1 MKNACRLTVFVLFM
15 SLGVSGILFA
25 QSDLG
30 RISGFIK
37 DPSGATI
44 ANAKITV
51 RNNTGLERQT
61 TTNDSGYYII
71 TNVPPGLYTM
81 VAEVAGFQKYETINN
96 KLDPS
101 ADLVI
106 DATLTVGA
114 ATQTVEVSASAVQLQ
129 TESAS
134 VQKLITRE
142 QIDLLELNGRN
153 PIGLAALV
161 PGARSGTAASLTFA
175 FSQGPANFNGSRNPE
190 NLITYDG
197 APATRTR
204 SNGTSLGAADVD
216 STQEV
221 EILGSNYP
229 AEYGRTSGAQ
239 IRIVTKTG
247 TQTFHGAAYEY
258 LKNDAF
264 NANTWTRNTNPLTAH
279 VAPLKYN
286 QFGYNL
292 GGPFYIPGKF
302 NTDKKKVFF
311 YWGEEWVKYHFL
323 ESGSTVGSAGLLTV
337 PTLKMRAGDFSELL
351 DPNNP
356 FVTRTVINPA
366 DPTKTKI
373 KVPAYV
379 TDPQSPL
386 ASQCG
391 QVISYG
397 PPVVQNTNGCFTGN
411 IIPSN
416 RLSPNGI
423 GILNAWP
430 IPNLASF
437 IGGNGNWFA
446 AKLHTF
452 DQRKDTAGVDV
463 NLTDKQRLRFHAMNY
478 AYLEYQPLDGNTD
491 RTPKFFN
498 RPNKTGSVNYT
509 WTLNPRMVNEV
520 LISASE
526 DVVLIP
532 VDTANFFNRTNACAQ
547 STVPCSLNYAYIFP
561 TGKLLPNRIPTV
573 NLTNFSQLSG
583 GPYPSHSSGP
593 IYDISDSFTWIK
605 QNHTLKFGALWERSG
620 EDDNDEINVQAC
632 PTCTNN
638 QNGQF
643 LFTDGRAGATGVA
656 VANAALGLFDTY
668 SEIGHRAYTI
678 FRANMWESFA
688 QDSWKTRQ
696 NLTLTFGVRY
706 SVIVPY
712 HALWGN
718 MIVFDPRFYDPARAV
733 TISPTTGLIQGT
745 VDPKTGLV
753 IGTGADTYNGMVI
766 PGSGFPSS
774 AQGRV
779 PEADPAQFDFSRLF
793 RGVPDHYSDIQWGEI
808 QPRLGVAYQF
818 NKKTVFRAGGGRY
831 TTRLG
836 VSDSIF
842 LGGNPPFQPN
852 ARVDN
857 GLADNPGAG
866 GAANIP
872 LLVTS
877 QSQAFKPPESWA
889 WNVTYEREM
898 FWKSLVSVGYVARRG
913 LHLQREADINQPTT
927 ATMAQNPGVNPNALR
942 PYKGFGSIRQ
952 TDNVANSI
960 YNSLQISWNRRYSGG
975 LQFGV
980 SYTLSK
986 SMDDGSNQRDVV
998 PDTYDISMLWGPS
1011 EFDAR
1016 HILVFNYLYDLPIFK
1031 NHSTILGKLL
1041 GGWQISGVTQFQTG
1055 LPCSVTVGNVDYTAI
1070 KGATPATSVAGV
1082 GLDSNFGCGANGQ
1095 YWVVN
1100 GKPKIIG
1107 TFGPN
1112 GQWFSTTNPDG
1123 SSIFSAPSAGTFN
1136 TQRVRDLIYQPGFQ
1150 NWNLGLFKAFPIT
1163 EKTGFQFR
1171 AEAFNFI
1178 NHPNWCGGSGCSGT
1192 TNIGLNPTN
1201 LATFGKVLTKGG
1213 GVGGGERNLQ
1223 LSLRAYF

>member
-1 MKNACRLTVFVLFM
+1 MSLQAPPGQGKREIPIRHEEATMKNLRSKVVLVVFMGLVCSAM
-15 SLGVSGILFA
+15 LFA

-37 DPSGATI
+37 DPSGATVP
-44 ANAKITV
+44 NAKVTV
-51 RNNTGLERQT
+51 RNNIGVERQV
-61 TTNDSGYYII
+61 TTNESGYYVV

-81 VAEVAGFQKYETINN
+81 ITEAAGFHRFETTNN
-96 KLDPS
+96 KLDPN
-101 ADLVI
+101 AELVI
-106 DATLTVGA
+106 DATLTVGSA
-114 ATQTVEVSASAVQLQ
+114 SQTVEVSASAVPLQ

-161 PGARSGTAASLTFA
+161 PGARSGTAATLVFS

-221 EILGSNYP
+221 QILGANYP

-264 NANTWTRNTNPLTAH
+264 NANTWARNSNLRTQFA
-279 VAPLKYN
+279 APLHYN
-286 QFGYNL
+286 QFGFNI
-292 GGPFYIPGKF
+292 GGPFFIPGKF
-302 NTDKKKVFF
+302 NTNKSKVFF

-323 ESGSTVGSAGLLTV
+323 ESGSTVPSAGLLTV

-356 FVTRTVINPA
+356 FVTRTVVNPA

-373 KVPAYV
+373 KVPVYV
-379 TDPQSPL
+379 KDPQSAL
-386 ASQCG
+386 VSQCG

-397 PPVVQNTNGCFTGN
+397 PPVVLDPTGCFTGN
-411 IIPSN
+411 MIPSN
-416 RLSPNGI
+416 RLSPNGV

-430 IPNLASF
+430 IPNLTSF

-452 DQRKDTAGVDV
+452 DQRKDTAGVDI
-463 NLTDKQRLRFHAMNY
+463 NLTDKQRLRFHLMNY
-478 AYLEYQPLDGNTD
+478 VYLEYQPLDGNTD

-498 RPNKTGSVNYT
+498 RPNKTGSLNYT

-532 VDTANFFNRTNACAQ
+532 VDTVNFFDRTKACAQ
-547 STVPCSLNYAYIFP
+547 STVPCSLNYPYIFP

-573 NLTNFSQLSG
+573 NLSNFSGLSG

-593 IYDISDSFTWIK
+593 IYDISDSFSWIK
-605 QNHTLKFGALWERSG
+605 ANHTLKFGALWERSG
-620 EDDNDEINVQAC
+620 ENDNDEINVQAC

-643 LFTDGRAGATGVA
+643 LFTDGRAGGTGVA
-656 VANAALGLFDTY
+656 IANAALGLFDTY

-678 FRANMWESFA
+678 FRANMWEAFA
-688 QDSWKTRQ
+688 QDSWKARQ
-696 NLTLTFGVRY
+696 NLTLTFGARY
-706 SVIVPY
+706 SVIIPY
-712 HALWGN
+712 HALWRN
-718 MIVFDPRFYDPARAV
+718 MIAFDPRFYDSAKAV
-733 TISPTTGLIQGT
+733 TISPTTGLIQGAI
-745 VDPKTGLV
+745 DPKTGLV

-774 AQGRV
+774 AKGRV
-779 PEADPAQFDFSRLF
+779 PEADPTQFDFSRLF

-808 QPRLGVAYQF
+808 QPRLGIAYQL
-818 NKKTVFRAGGGRY
+818 NKKTVFRAGAGRY
-831 TTRLG
+831 ITRLG

-872 LLVTS
+872 LLVTT
-877 QSQAFKPPESWA
+877 QSKAFKPPESWA

-927 ATMAQNPGVNPNALR
+927 AVVAASPGVNINYVR

-952 TDNVANSI
+952 TDNVANSM
-960 YNSLQISWNRRYSGG
+960 YNSLQISWNRRYSDG
-975 LQFGV
+975 LQFGA

-986 SMDDGSNQRDVV
+986 SMDNGSNQRDVV
-998 PDTYDISMLWGPS
+998 PNTYDVSSLWGPS

-1016 HILVFNYLYDLPIFK
+1016 HIIVFNYLYDLPIFK
-1031 NHSTILGKLL
+1031 NHSSLSGKLL
-1041 GGWQISGVTQFQTG
+1041 GGWQIS
-1055 LPCSVTVGNVDYTAI
+1055 
-1070 KGATPATSVAGV
+1070 
-1082 GLDSNFGCGANGQ
+1082 
-1095 YWVVN
+1095 
-1100 GKPKIIG
+1100 
-1107 TFGPN
+1107 
-1112 GQWFSTTNPDG
+1112 
-1123 SSIFSAPSAGTFN
+1123 
-1136 TQRVRDLIYQPGFQ
+1136 
-1150 NWNLGLFKAFPIT
+1150 
-1163 EKTGFQFR
+1163 
-1171 AEAFNFI
+1171 
-1178 NHPNWCGGSGCSGT
+1178 
-1192 TNIGLNPTN
+1192 
-1201 LATFGKVLTKGG
+1201 
-1213 GVGGGERNLQ
+1213 
-1223 LSLRAYF
+1223 

>member
-1 MKNACRLTVFVLFM
+1 MKNACRMVALMFFM
-15 SLGVSGILFA
+15 SLASSGALLA

-30 RISGFIK
+30 KISGFIK

-44 ANAKITV
+44 ANAKVTV
-51 RNNTGLERQT
+51 RNNTGVERQT
-61 TTNDSGYYII
+61 TTNDSGYYVV

-81 VAEVAGFQKYETINN
+81 TAEAPGFQRYETTNN

-106 DATLTVGA
+106 DAALTVGA
-114 ATQTVEVSASAVQLQ
+114 SSQTVEVLASTVQLQ

-134 VQKLITRE
+134 VQKLVTRE

-161 PGARSGTAASLTFA
+161 PGARSGTTASLTFA

-221 EILGSNYP
+221 EILTGNYAP
-229 AEYGRTSGAQ
+229 EYGRTSGAQ

-247 TQTFHGAAYEY
+247 TQNFHGAAYEY
-258 LKNDAF
+258 LRNDAF
-264 NANTWTRNTNPLTAH
+264 NANTWSRNANPFLAY
-279 VAPLKYN
+279 VAPMKYN

-292 GGPFYIPGKF
+292 NGPFYIPGKF

-323 ESGSTVGSAGLLTV
+323 ESGSSVGSAGLLSV

-356 FVTRTVINPA
+356 FVTRK
-366 DPTKTKI
+366 DSSGSKI
-373 KVPAYV
+373 PVLIK
-379 TDPQSPL
+379 DPQS
-386 ASQCG
+386 ANACTVADQS
-391 QVISYG
+391 
-397 PPVVQNTNGCFTGN
+397 GCFPGN

-416 RLSPNGI
+416 RLSPNGV

-430 IPNLASF
+430 IPNLTTF

-463 NLTDKQRLRFHAMNY
+463 NLTEKQRLRFHAMNY

-498 RPNKTGSVNYT
+498 RPNKTGSLNHT

-532 VDTANFFNRTNACAQ
+532 VDTANFFDRTKACAQ
-547 STVPCSLNYAYIFP
+547 STVPCSLNYPYIFP

-573 NLTNFSQLSG
+573 NLSNFSGLSG

-605 QNHTLKFGALWERSG
+605 GNHTLKFGALWERSG
-620 EDDNDEINVQAC
+620 ENDNDEINVQAC

-643 LFTDGRAGATGVA
+643 LFTDGRAGGTGVA
-656 VANAALGLFDTY
+656 VANAALGLFDSY

-718 MIVFDPRFYDPARAV
+718 MIVFDPRFYDSTKAV

-753 IGTGADTYNGMVI
+753 VGTGADTYNGMVI
-766 PGSGFPSS
+766 PGTGFPSS

-779 PEADPAQFDFSRLF
+779 PEADPTQFDFSRLF
-793 RGVPDHYSDIQWGEI
+793 RGVSDHYSDIQWGEI
-808 QPRLGVAYQF
+808 QPRLGIAYQL
-818 NKKTVFRAGGGRY
+818 NKKNVFRVGAGRY

-852 ARVDN
+852 ASVTN

-866 GAANIP
+866 GAANITRV
-872 LLVTS
+872 VTT
-877 QSQAFKPPESWA
+877 QSKAFKPPESWA

-898 FWKSLVSVGYVARRG
+898 FLKSLLSVGYVARRG
-913 LHLQREADINQPTT
+913 VHLQREADINQPTT
-927 ATMAQNPGVNPNALR
+927 AVVAANPGVNLNALR

-952 TDNVANSI
+952 TDDVANSM
-960 YNSLQISWNRRYSGG
+960 YNALQISWNRRYSGG
-975 LQFGV
+975 LLFGV

-986 SMDDGSNQRDVV
+986 TTDTGSNQRDVV
-998 PDTYDISMLWGPS
+998 PNTYDVSSLWGPA

-1016 HILVFNYLYDLPIFK
+1016 HTLVFNYLYDLPFFK
-1031 NHSTILGKLL
+1031 DHSKLTGKVI
-1041 GGWQISGVTQFQTG
+1041 GGWQISGLTQFQTG
-1055 LPCSVTVGNVDYTAI
+1055 LPCSVAGPADY
-1070 KGATPATSVAGV
+1070 AGV
-1082 GLDSNFGCGANGQ
+1082 GLDSNFGCGQNGQ
-1095 YWVVN
+1095 YW
-1100 GKPKIIG
+1100 
-1107 TFGPN
+1107 T
-1112 GQWFSTTNPDG
+1112 
-1123 SSIFSAPSAGTFN
+1123 
-1136 TQRVRDLIYQPGFQ
+1136 
-1150 NWNLGLFKAFPIT
+1150 
-1163 EKTGFQFR
+1163 
-1171 AEAFNFI
+1171 
-1178 NHPNWCGGSGCSGT
+1178 SGCSRPSLSPRKQASSSAPRPT
-1192 TNIGLNPTN
+1192 TSSTTRIGVAAAVAAGRPISASTRPAPHSGKYSPRAVESPAAS
-1201 LATFGKVLTKGG
+1201 ATYSFRCASTSEAVAFRSPAVLTGPQDNAG
-1213 GVGGGERNLQ
+1213 IAERLESAVQ
-1223 LSLRAYF
+1223 TC